1 MANENFMQE
10 QDLELGWIRN
20 VMRAASLEGLLV
32 AVADGPAAV
41 DEVVQEWIG
50 TPTSDGQLRYFTVT
64 GARRERQHRRAELWA
79 TTSLALGIGISV
91 LLALFAHRWGY
102 EIKTVLVVAMGLL
115 SVAAGVHEAYAHKKA
130 DKELVKQYRFMARIY
145 AGARR
150 RLDTTPGV
158 PERRG
163 ILRVLG
169 EAALAEH
176 AEWTLMHR
184 ERPLEHTRLG
194 G

>member
-1 MANENFMQE
+1 M
-10 QDLELGWIRN
+10 D
-20 VMRAASLEGLLV
+20 
-32 AVADGPAAV
+32 AVIED
-41 DEVVQEWIG
+41 WIG
-50 TPTSDGQLRYFTVT
+50 TAQSDGQLRYFTIT
-64 GARRERQHRRAELWA
+64 GARRADHHRHAER
-79 TTSLALGIGISV
+79 LALAGLSLGIAISV
-91 LLALFAHRWGY
+91 LLAVFSRYWGHG
-102 EIKTVLVVAMGLL
+102 ITSILVVAMGLL

-130 DKELVKQYRFMARIY
+130 DKELVKQYRFMQRIFS
-145 AGARR
+145 GARR
-150 RLDTTPGV
+150 RLDAAKGIA
-158 PERRG
+158 EKRE